1 MPAIALRRRTEPD
14 ADDRPF
20 PCIRLADSP
29 QAQGPEGKQVR
40 EAAEQA
46 LRHWN
51 ERAEALVAATEYADD
66 DSYVSV
72 PPNRVF
78 YVKTRYVYAGR
89 GTPRP
94 FDLDDER

>member
-20 PCIRLADSP
+20 HCIRLADSP
-29 QAQGPEGKQVR
+29 QAQSPEGKQVR

-51 ERAEALVAATEYADD
+51 ERAEALVAATEHADD

-94 FDLDDER
+94 FGLDHG